1 LGKLRKDRQMMD
13 RLYIIAIAVVIV
25 GALSGGVYSVAGMGN
40 SGSIVINRFTGAC
53 DLTGCMKLRY

>member
-1 LGKLRKDRQMMD
+1 MMD

>member
-1 LGKLRKDRQMMD
+1 MMD

-40 SGSIVINRFTGAC
+40 SGSIVINRFTGKTWAC